1 MLVEV
6 FQILTKQT
14 ALCVFV
20 KGWKICGFIQ
30 HNVRRGRL
38 ITCRARGLACGG
50 LFRDGLGLLLTV
62 GLRPEKAI
70 GAVGVVSV
78 MIGIAVS
85 FAYLCAFA
93 RNWRALPAR
102 RNAPL
107 EHSDQKVYGKSEAPA
122 LRQNLAF
129 AG

>member
-1 MLVEV
+1 M
-6 FQILTKQT
+6 
-14 ALCVFV
+14 
-20 KGWKICGFIQ
+20 
-30 HNVRRGRL
+30 
-38 ITCRARGLACGG
+38 
-50 LFRDGLGLLLTV
+50 LLTV

-78 MIGIAVS
+78 MIGIAVHRSIS

-93 RNWRALPAR
+93 RNWQALPAR

-107 EHSDQKVYGKSEAPA
+107 EHSDQKVYGKSEAPV